1 MKKKK
6 LLNILAETSKIVAM
20 EGDGLP
26 SFWGFYEPTYSRGI
40 EQTNII
46 RWSLP
51 EDDVCVSRH
60 VRLGI

>member
-26 SFWGFYEPTYSRGI
+26 SFWGFYEPTYPRGL
-40 EQTNII
+40 EQTKEYHTEEE
-46 RWSLP
+46 RF
-51 EDDVCVSRH
+51 EKRC
-60 VRLGI
+60 